1 MMNSQ
6 KHVAKHDVGKNH
18 VSLHVGG
25 QMGKILIRQT
35 LSSSDFTQSTRS
47 STVLKGCRCSTSC
60 EMRRK
65 CEQRS
70 RG

>member
-18 VSLHVGG
+18 FSLHAGG
-25 QMGKILIRQT
+25 QMGEILIGQT
-35 LSSSDFTQSTRS
+35 LSLADFTHSTRS